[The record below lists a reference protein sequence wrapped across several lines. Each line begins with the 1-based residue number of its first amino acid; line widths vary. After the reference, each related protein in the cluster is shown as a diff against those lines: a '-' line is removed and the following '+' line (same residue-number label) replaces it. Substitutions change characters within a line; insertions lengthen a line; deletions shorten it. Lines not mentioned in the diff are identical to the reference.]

1 MRGAY
6 CAHTNGARVRLTT
19 RSSGSSARAWPRV
32 QVLQLG
38 AGVGV
43 LFPVASVLGSGAA
56 LSGSEL
62 GVMGGILAGTV
73 ACGASMSWYCERFVG
88 ELSWR
93 PAARALRVSTLNVW
107 GNRKDRDIPVAQLA
121 SLLAPSFVP
130 SEEVSRSCSR
140 SRSRSCSRS
149 RSRSRSPSPSPSPSP
164 TYAVTTLI
172 LAPNPSRSPLPSTR
186 SSGSC
191 PCTWTARVVHAHLTL
206 ALTSPF

>member
-1 MRGAY
+1 M
-6 CAHTNGARVRLTT
+6 
-19 RSSGSSARAWPRV
+19 

-130 SEEVSRSCSR
+130 SE
-140 SRSRSCSRS
+140 
-149 RSRSRSPSPSPSPSP
+149 
-164 TYAVTTLI
+164 
-172 LAPNPSRSPLPSTR
+172 
-186 SSGSC
+186 
-191 PCTWTARVVHAHLTL
+191 
-206 ALTSPF
+206 

>member
-1 MRGAY
+1 M
-6 CAHTNGARVRLTT
+6 
-19 RSSGSSARAWPRV
+19 
-32 QVLQLG
+32 
-38 AGVGV
+38 

-88 ELSWR
+88 ELSWQ

-130 SEEVSRSCSR
+130 SEEV
-140 SRSRSCSRS
+140 
-149 RSRSRSPSPSPSPSP
+149 
-164 TYAVTTLI
+164 A
-172 LAPNPSRSPLPSTR
+172 LAPAPAP
-186 SSGSC
+186 
-191 PCTWTARVVHAHLTL
+191 AL
-206 ALTSPF
+206 ALAVAVAPAPAPARALALAMP